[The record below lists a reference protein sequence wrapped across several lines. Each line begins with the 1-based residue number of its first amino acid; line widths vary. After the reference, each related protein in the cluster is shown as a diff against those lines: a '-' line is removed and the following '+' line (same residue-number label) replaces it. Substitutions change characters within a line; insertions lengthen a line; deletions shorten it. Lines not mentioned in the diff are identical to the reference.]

1 MRGPTC
7 IALADRPETCA
18 RCQTNDPLL
27 TVMLHAHCDPADA
40 VTEKIVFAH
49 PGPGPPRAVE
59 SSPTPCILCM
69 GNR

>member
-27 TVMLHAHCDPADA
+27 TVMLHAHCDPANA

-49 PGPGPPRAVE
+49 PGPGPAAGGRVIPH
-59 SSPTPCILCM
+59 PLYTLY
-69 GNR
+69 G